1 MNPQTSQETSLSR
14 QTPLQASSSRSPGQI
29 SQAQSSKN
37 TPNNSET
44 FKKVGKWTPEEDELL
59 KEYVSL
65 YSEKQWKKVSEHIP
79 GRAPIQCL
87 HRWTKILK
95 PGLVK
100 GPWTQEEDQK
110 LIAWVKKQ
118 GPGKWAQAANMI
130 PGRSGKQCR
139 ERWFNNLNPDVRK
152 GNWTT
157 AEDELIFQ
165 LYQKYGSSWSKI
177 AKYVPGRTENSI
189 KNRFYSTLRK
199 FAASKH
205 RANTRPLDSEF
216 PALEAALHNMKTDSG
231 EVCKK
236 QEISAAASSTDGDKN
251 MLYKLLQE
259 VGTKPGQK
267 EENQENTDTLNV
279 KEEEMETVEDVMK
292 KSKVIKKS
300 ENEEKNYRSKALAE
314 SNKMSQEPSKVL
326 SQNFG
331 KLPNIQIPE
340 HRIRDITNNMNQGKI
355 EEEDPNFERYLLSIN
370 HNVQDDLIIRDVD
383 HITETRGGF
392 DELDNLQQK
401 IFDFCSLNIQN
412 LMSAFKTVESSDMGM
427 RKSPSYNQTPT
438 GHSSPGRGTPTS
450 IDNPIGFQKPS
461 IGTTRPFRPV
471 AIKIP
476 PLEIKET
483 GETSIPKILSMTD
496 KSNVLSNIPPF
507 PSKGQEAELLSR
519 VLSERRDVNNKKKD
533 DDEEKVVNQNLNSLI
548 ESMNQTIGAASLVY
562 SHYLSN
568 INETV
573 KKMDETN
580 GEESREKVATMFQQL
595 SSIENW
601 LKNAKAELSRLE
613 SIVDNDDKITNENDF
628 RNQQP
633 ENGGQN
639 VNNKRRL
646 NEENLKKMP
655 GEQPMKKKKIN

>member
-1 MNPQTSQETSLSR
+1 MNPQTTQETSLSR
-14 QTPLQASSSRSPGQI
+14 QNLPQASSSRSPGQT
-29 SQAQSSKN
+29 SQVQPPKN
-37 TPNNSET
+37 ANNES

-59 KEYVSL
+59 REYVSL

-100 GPWTQEEDQK
+100 GPWTHEEDQK

-216 PALEAALHNMKTDSG
+216 PALEAALHNIKTDSG
-231 EVCKK
+231 EASKK
-236 QEISAAASSTDGDKN
+236 PEPMPETDKN

-259 VGTKPGQK
+259 VGTSKPVK
-267 EENQENTDTLNV
+267 EENKENTAEVGDV
-279 KEEEMETVEDVMK
+279 KQEETERETSKVKKPAAIEK
-292 KSKVIKKS
+292 KSD
-300 ENEEKNYRSKALAE
+300 KALAK
-314 SNKMSQEPSKVL
+314 SNKRSPEPLAAKPV
-326 SQNFG
+326 NV
-331 KLPNIQIPE
+331 PE
-340 HRIRDITNNMNQGKI
+340 QKIRDITNNLNRNNQGQMI
-355 EEEDPNFERYLLSIN
+355 EEDDPNFERYLLSIN
-370 HNVQDDLIIRDVD
+370 HNVPDDLIMRDVD
-383 HITETRGGF
+383 HITEARGGF

-401 IFDFCSLNIQN
+401 IFDFCSQNIQN
-412 LMSAFKTVESSDMGM
+412 LMSAFRTVESADYPGRPSTT
-427 RKSPSYNQTPT
+427 RSPTYNQTPT
-438 GHSSPGRGTPTS
+438 GHSTPTS
-450 IDNPIGFQKPS
+450 VENPIGFKRSQKQAG
-461 IGTTRPFRPV
+461 IGATRPFRPV

-476 PLEIKET
+476 PLEVRET
-483 GETSIPKILSMTD
+483 GEANIPKILSMGGE
-496 KSNVLSNIPPF
+496 KANVMSNIPPF
-507 PSKGQEAELLSR
+507 PSKPGQDLMNAELISR
-519 VLSERRDVNNKKKD
+519 VLSERRGAGNQEINTKQEDVVD
-533 DDEEKVVNQNLNSLI
+533 QNLNSLI
-548 ESMNQTIGAASLVY
+548 ESMNQTIGAASIVY
-562 SHYLSN
+562 SHYLTN

-580 GEESREKVATMFQQL
+580 GEESREKIAAMFQQL

-601 LKNAKAELSRLE
+601 LKNAKAELARLE
-613 SIVDNDDKITNENDF
+613 SIVQKEDKNVTTKSETALSGSKRKFNDEN
-628 RNQQP
+628 
-633 ENGGQN
+633 
-639 VNNKRRL
+639 VKRVSG
-646 NEENLKKMP
+646 EEP
-655 GEQPMKKKKIN
+655 VKKKKV